1 MIFDTLKN
9 LENYKGISKN
19 LDAAI
24 DFIVGTD
31 FQKSSEGKTD
41 VCEAFYFT
49 KEYIDIFIPLTGREI
64 VKTADI
70 GSLTETYP
78 YQDAD
83 DFYLFEG
90 PAQVNAVN
98 TPETFAILF
107 PQDAHNSAG
116 GVDGEG
122 IEFEKIVVKVWVE

>member
-41 VCEAFYFT
+41 VC
-49 KEYIDIFIPLTGREI
+49 
-64 VKTADI
+64 
-70 GSLTETYP
+70 
-78 YQDAD
+78 
-83 DFYLFEG
+83 
-90 PAQVNAVN
+90 
-98 TPETFAILF
+98 
-107 PQDAHNSAG
+107 
-116 GVDGEG
+116 
-122 IEFEKIVVKVWVE
+122 

>member
-49 KEYIDIFIPLTGREI
+49 KATVETRDITDAPFEAHKKYIDIFIPLTGREI

-70 GSLTETYP
+70 GSLTET
-78 YQDAD
+78 DRK
-83 DFYLFEG
+83 
-90 PAQVNAVN
+90 
-98 TPETFAILF
+98 
-107 PQDAHNSAG
+107 S
-116 GVDGEG
+116 
-122 IEFEKIVVKVWVE
+122 VV